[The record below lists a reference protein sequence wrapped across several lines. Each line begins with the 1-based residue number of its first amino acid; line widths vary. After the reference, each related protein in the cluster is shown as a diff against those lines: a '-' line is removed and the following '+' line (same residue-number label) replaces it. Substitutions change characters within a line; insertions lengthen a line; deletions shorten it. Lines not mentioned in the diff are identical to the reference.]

1 MVNNKNNMENI
12 KNTIEDNSE
21 VELESPEVFDK
32 SDQIEAEAKIGEM
45 NDQAEIETEEKLVKL
60 GRIWILEIT

>member
-1 MVNNKNNMENI
+1 MENI